1 MTVLPFPKE
10 SPKPIV
16 PRPRSDEGSIAL
28 GLFAAAVAFLAL
40 FGGVTLVRDV
50 IVLVHPAI
58 NACASER

>member
-10 SPKPIV
+10 TPKPIV

-40 FGGVTLVRDV
+40 FGGVTLVREV
-50 IVLVHPAI
+50 IALIHPI
-58 NACASER
+58 LQACAK